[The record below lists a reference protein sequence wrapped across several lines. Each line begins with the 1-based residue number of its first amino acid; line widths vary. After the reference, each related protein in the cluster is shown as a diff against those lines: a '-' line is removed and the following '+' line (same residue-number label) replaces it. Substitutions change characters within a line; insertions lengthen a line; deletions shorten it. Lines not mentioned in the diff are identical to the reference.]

1 MTDYQTSHRDHDDFD
16 VNKSARNIIRIS
28 VISWGAVFAG
38 VILSMLVYLM
48 LIILGTAIGLSTID
62 PLKEQNPLDGIGM
75 GAAIW
80 TGLSMLI
87 AIAAGG
93 FISGWLARREG
104 WLHGLL
110 MFGVN
115 TLICVWFM
123 FVIANGAM
131 TGALSVLG
139 SGIQA
144 AGSGISAAAPGIT
157 EQVKG
162 KLDENNI
169 NLDGL
174 QSEIETALTQPVNPD
189 ASTNGQQNT
198 GAVNNNGANDIA
210 GFIKGLSERND
221 ATFQPSDREALKNII
236 IKRTG
241 KTDAEADQIVAQTE
255 KNYQEARV
263 KYEEMKKQAEQ
274 KAREAGEKAAKA
286 TARASW
292 FAFFMLIVEAVLAG
306 AMGKMGSHTKWHAVR
321 EEYYR

>member
-1 MTDYQTSHRDHDDFD
+1 MTNYQTAHREHDD
-16 VNKSARNIIRIS
+16 VVAYKSTRNIIRLS

-38 VILSMLVYLM
+38 VIISMLVYLA
-48 LIILGTAIGLSTID
+48 LIILGTSIGLSTID
-62 PLKEQNPLDGIGM
+62 PLKEQNPLEGIGI

-104 WLHGLL
+104 SLHGVL

-157 EQVKG
+157 EQVKKG
-162 KLDENNI
+162 LDENNI
-169 NLDGL
+169 NLGSL
-174 QSEIETALTQPVNPD
+174 QNELETTLAQTGNPD
-189 ASTNGQQNT
+189 SSATAPQNNGAANNT
-198 GAVNNNGANDIA
+198 GANDIA
-210 GFIKGLSERND
+210 GFLKGISERD
-221 ATFQPSDREALKNII
+221 DSTFQPADREALKNII

-255 KNYQEARV
+255 KSYQDARA
-263 KYEEMKKQAEQ
+263 KYEELKKQAEQ

-306 AMGKMGSHTKWHAVR
+306 AMGKMGSHTKWHSVR
-321 EEYYR
+321 EEYSR